1 MPHIATYMCTQAA
14 IHALPR
20 CLPGGWLPQK
30 FPAASASVG
39 RLRCTEAPSFAA
51 TGHRARRSNS
61 FFDGSRIWGRPTS
74 QRPSLDAQ
82 FHLAAV
88 GCSITS
94 CIHVWSYH
102 EKRRAPTWKHS
113 DSEYG
118 LPECCDSH
126 YDGDMLHACVVRFR
140 QLCHLELRLLAF
152 LRHWTPSA
160 DLRGPKA
167 PLCY

>member
-1 MPHIATYMCTQAA
+1 MRTQAA
-14 IHALPR
+14 RHALPR

-30 FPAASASVG
+30 VPAASAPVG
-39 RLRCTEAPSFAA
+39 RLRCTQTPSSAA
-51 TGHRARRSNS
+51 TGHRARRSSS

-74 QRPSLDAQ
+74 ERHSLDAQ
-82 FHLAAV
+82 FHLAAA

-94 CIHVWSYH
+94 CIHVWSMRSFH
-102 EKRRAPTWKHS
+102 EKRRAPTCKQN

-126 YDGDMLHACVVRFR
+126 CDGDMLHACVVRFK
-140 QLCHLELRLLAF
+140 QLCHLELRLLAL